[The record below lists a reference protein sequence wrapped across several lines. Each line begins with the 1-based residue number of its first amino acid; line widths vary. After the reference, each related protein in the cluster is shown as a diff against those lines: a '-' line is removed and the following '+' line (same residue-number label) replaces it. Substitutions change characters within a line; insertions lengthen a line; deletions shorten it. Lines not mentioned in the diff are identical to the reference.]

1 AVKNWPRPSSLTET
15 RAFVG
20 LASYYRNHI
29 RSFADIAR
37 PLHALTRKGERF
49 YWGESQER
57 AFVQLKNCLV
67 TAPVLAMPADEGA
80 YVVDTDASA
89 FALGAVLQQEQKGR
103 LCVIAYASRGLDK
116 AERSYCTTRK
126 ELLGVLFG
134 LKKFRHFLL
143 ARPIVIRTDHAALT
157 FLMKTPEPLGQ
168 QARWLDLLAEYN
180 FVIRHRAGTAHA
192 NSDALSRRP
201 CEVIDEKS
209 CSQCE
214 GVTGGRRRLRRVMT
228 RSATKPSASVAKATD
243 PSVGQPSVAKATD
256 PSVGPPSVG
265 PRGSVGQP
273 SVANATDPSIG
284 IPSAAVPS
292 ANSSDVG
299 SDLSR
304 LREVQAAD
312 FNVSP
317 LLQWKLAEAGRPNW
331 SAVANR
337 SEETRAYWAQWDSLV
352 VQNGVLYRRFYAN
365 DGHPLFLQIVV
376 PESLRR
382 LFVQEAHGG
391 ITGGHFGVRRTLDQ
405 VKRRGYWVGWKRFVE
420 RQCRQCDVCSRV
432 HRGKPPRQGRLQ
444 PLEANRPLDRLHIDL
459 CGPFPRSD
467 GKAWIMTCLDA

>member
-1 AVKNWPRPSSLTET
+1 VKNWPRPSSLTET

-89 FALGAVLQQEQKGR
+89 FALGAVLQQEQDGELR
-103 LCVIAYASRGLDK
+103 VIAYASRGLNG
-116 AERSYCTTRK
+116 AESSYCTTRK
-126 ELLGVLFG
+126 ELLGVIYG

-157 FLMKTPEPLGQ
+157 FLLKTPEPLGQ
-168 QARWLDLLAEYN
+168 QARWLDLLAEYD

-192 NSDALSRRP
+192 NSDVFSRRP

-228 RSATKPSASVAKATD
+228 RSATKPSVSVAKATD
-243 PSVGQPSVAKATD
+243 PSVEQPSVVRPTYPSVGPPSVGPRGPVGQPSVAKATD

-273 SVANATDPSIG
+273 SATIAADPSIG

-292 ANSSDVG
+292 ANNADVG

-331 SAVANR
+331 SAIANR
-337 SEETRAYWAQWDSLV
+337 SEETRAYWAQWDSL
-352 VQNGVLYRRFYAN
+352 
-365 DGHPLFLQIVV
+365 
-376 PESLRR
+376 
-382 LFVQEAHGG
+382 
-391 ITGGHFGVRRTLDQ
+391 
-405 VKRRGYWVGWKRFVE
+405 
-420 RQCRQCDVCSRV
+420 
-432 HRGKPPRQGRLQ
+432 
-444 PLEANRPLDRLHIDL
+444 
-459 CGPFPRSD
+459 
-467 GKAWIMTCLDA
+467 